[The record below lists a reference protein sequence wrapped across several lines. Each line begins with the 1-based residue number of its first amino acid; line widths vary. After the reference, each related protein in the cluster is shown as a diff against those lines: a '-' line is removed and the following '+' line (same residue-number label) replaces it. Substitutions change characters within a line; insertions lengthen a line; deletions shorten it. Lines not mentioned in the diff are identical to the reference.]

1 MRIFLTGATGFLG
14 ASIARRLVARG
25 HEVAVLVR
33 RESPRLAGVPLTQ
46 VTGDLSAT
54 DSYRAALA
62 AFAPQALLHCGWGG
76 VAGAARN
83 DLAQLDNIA
92 AAAALFAA
100 AIDSGATRIVGVGS
114 QGEYGPKAG
123 RIAEREPTE
132 PTTLYGIAKV
142 ATARTLLTL
151 AALHDVSA
159 AWGRVFSLYGP
170 GDDGDWLIPSLIR
183 AFRQG
188 RTPQLTRCEQVWEY
202 LHVDDAADAF
212 VALVETPDAT
222 GLFNV
227 GSGAPAPLRDIVL
240 MLRDMAAPDIAP
252 DFGALPYR
260 PDQVMH
266 LEADIERIAQATGWR
281 PRIALKQGLADT
293 LASFAQERAAA

>member
-1 MRIFLTGATGFLG
+1 MKIFLTGATGFLG
-14 ASIARRLVARG
+14 AAIARRLVARG
-25 HEVAVLVR
+25 HEVAALTR
-33 RESPRLAGVPLTQ
+33 RDSPRLAGIRVRQ
-46 VTGDLSAT
+46 VTGDFFSPDT
-54 DSYRAALA
+54 YRGALRDI
-62 AFAPQALLHCGWGG
+62 APNALLHCGWAG

-83 DLAQLDNIA
+83 DLAQIDNISA
-92 AAAALFAA
+92 SAALFAA
-100 AIDSGATRIVGVGS
+100 AIESGATRIVGVGS

-123 RIAEREPTE
+123 RIIESEPTE

-142 ATARTLLTL
+142 ATSRTLATL
-151 AALHDVSA
+151 AGLHGVNA

-183 AFRQG
+183 AFREG
-188 RTPQLTRCEQVWEY
+188 RAPKLTRCEQVWEY

-227 GSGAPAPLRDIVL
+227 GSGAPSPLRDIVL
-240 MLRDMAAPDIAP
+240 TLRDLAAPDVEP
-252 DFGALPYR
+252 QFGALPYR

-266 LEADIERIAQATGWR
+266 LEADITRISQATGWR
-281 PRIALKQGLADT
+281 PRIAFKQGLAQT
-293 LASFAQERAAA
+293 LAAFAQERAAA